1 MSAVSSFIRVLF
13 VTVAI
18 PTLASS
24 QVAAQTGRIVGQVMD
39 AQSGRPISGAQVIVD
54 GTQLGALA
62 GVDGRYLIR
71 MAPEGEIAVRAVMIG
86 YASKTVTGL
95 VMAPGGVLEVSLA
108 LEPSAVEL
116 EGITVSAGQ
125 ERGSVARALDEQR
138 NAVGVVS
145 AITTE
150 EMARSPDGD
159 AAAAVKRVSGVT
171 VQDGKYVFVRG
182 LGERYTTTSLNGA
195 RVPSPEPERK
205 VVPLDLFPSGLL
217 QTVTTAKTFTP
228 DLSGD
233 FSGAQVNIQTRTFP
247 TRRQYSLSAS
257 TGFNTLVTGK
267 AIPFAPGAGGEW
279 LGAAAGDR
287 RLPGEVARFGNF
299 QSTVPTQADV
309 NRMVGSFRNA
319 WSAHQQNGKP
329 KASFSASVGGSDPVL
344 GLQVGYLLSGTYSYS
359 EEARAEQHR
368 AQALPAMDGGTQEI
382 DRFDGISGG
391 RSVLWGGMA
400 NLSTLVGTHSRFE
413 MNTTYNRTADDE
425 ARVESGFSEN
435 LGQEFQIQRL
445 RYVERSVFS
454 GQLRGEHE
462 VNPAHRLEWSA
473 TGSSVRRS
481 EPDRSEFVTQ
491 VDSDPQ
497 GNPLPPAWF
506 NVSNEG
512 AVRTFGE
519 LTESSLEGSS
529 NYTFT
534 FGAPGRQSRLKVG
547 GTVRATER
555 DASNESYAI
564 SASLGRDGRELAPE
578 EIFDGRFSSEGD
590 QVFRIT
596 PIAQGGSY
604 SAEDRVTAGYGMLD
618 LAVTGALR
626 LVAGAR
632 VERSEVTVNAQSTLG
647 QPVETSPSYTD
658 VLPSVSLN
666 WSPSEA
672 HTFRLSASQTLSRPE
687 YRELAPVQYRE
698 VLGGDNVVGNP
709 DLVRS
714 LIRNL
719 DLRWEWYPGP
729 SEAVTVALFAKH
741 FQDPIERIFLGT
753 SGTRIITFANAES
766 AQNLGVELE
775 LRKGLGWIAESLE
788 STTFFANA
796 TLMNSEITINQS
808 LTGAFQTAQNR
819 SMVGQSPYVVNAG
832 VTYANADNTL
842 NATVL
847 YNVAGRRINSAAELP
862 LPNVYEEARH
872 ALDVSL
878 RFPLLGGLKG
888 KADIENILDSPYELV
903 QGSVTREFYR
913 TGRKVSF
920 GMSWQP

>member
-1 MSAVSSFIRVLF
+1 MF
-13 VTVAI
+13 AI
-18 PTLASS
+18 PSMVRAFL
-24 QVAAQTGRIVGQVMD
+24 VAALLLVPSASPASAQSGRIVGRVVD
-39 AQSGRPISGAQVIVD
+39 AQSGRPISGAQVIVAD
-54 GTQLGALA
+54 TQLGALA
-62 GVDGRYLIR
+62 GVDGRYVIR
-71 MAPEGEIAVRAVMIG
+71 MAPEGEVAVRAVMIG
-86 YASKTVTGL
+86 YTSKTVTGL
-95 VMAPGGVLEVSLA
+95 TLAPGGVIEVNLA
-108 LEPSAVEL
+108 LDPSAVEL

-138 NAVGVVS
+138 NALGVIS

-150 EMARSPDGD
+150 QMARSPDGD

-205 VVPLDLFPSGLL
+205 MVPLDLFPSGLL

-228 DLSGD
+228 DLAGD
-233 FSGAQVNIQTRTFP
+233 FSGAQVNIQTRSFP
-247 TRRQYSLSAS
+247 TRRQVTLSAS
-257 TGFNTLVTGK
+257 TGFNTMATGK
-267 AIPFAPGAGGEW
+267 AMPFAPGVGGEW
-279 LGAAAGDR
+279 LGVAAGDR
-287 RLPGEVARFGNF
+287 TLPSEVARFGNF
-299 QSTVPTQADV
+299 QSTAPTQADV

-319 WSAHQQNGKP
+319 WSAHQQDGRP
-329 KASFSASVGGSDPVL
+329 KASLSASVGGSDPVL

-368 AQALPAMDGGTQEI
+368 AQALPESDGGTREI

-413 MNTTYNRTADDE
+413 MNTIYNRTADDE

-435 LGQEFQIQRL
+435 LGQEFRIQRL

-454 GQLRGEHE
+454 SQLRGEHQLGSS
-462 VNPAHRLEWSA
+462 HRLEWSA

-491 VDSDPQ
+491 IDSDPT
-497 GNPLPPAWF
+497 GNLLPPAWF

-519 LTESSLEGSS
+519 LTESSLEGASS
-529 NYTFT
+529 YTFT
-534 FGAPGRQSRLKVG
+534 FGDPGRQSRLKMG
-547 GTVRATER
+547 GSFRTTDR
-555 DASNESYAI
+555 DAANESYAI

-578 EIFDGRFSSEGD
+578 EIFDGRFASEGD
-590 QVFRIT
+590 RVFRIT

-604 SAEDRVTAGYGMLD
+604 TAHDRVTAGYGMLD
-618 LAVTGALR
+618 LAVTGNLR

-647 QPVETSPSYTD
+647 QPVVTAPSYTD

-698 VLGGDNVVGNP
+698 VLGGDNVMGNP

-729 SEAVTVALFAKH
+729 SEAVTVALFAKD
-741 FQDPIERIFLGT
+741 FQNPIERIFLGT
-753 SGTRIITFANAES
+753 SGTRVITFANAEG
-766 AQNLGVELE
+766 AKNLGVELE
-775 LRKGLGWIAESLE
+775 VRKGLGWIAESLE
-788 STTFFANA
+788 RTSFFANA
-796 TLMNSEITINQS
+796 TLMNSDIEINQS

-819 SMVGQSPYVVNAG
+819 AMVGQSPYVLNAG
-832 VTYANADNTL
+832 LTYANDDNTL

-872 ALDVSL
+872 ALDLSL

-888 KADIENILDSPYELV
+888 KADVENILDSPYELL
-903 QGSVTREFYR
+903 QGTVTREFYR
-913 TGRKVSF
+913 TGRKISF

>member
-1 MSAVSSFIRVLF
+1 MVRVSLAAALLLMAAASPTSAQS
-13 VTVAI
+13 
-18 PTLASS
+18 
-24 QVAAQTGRIVGQVMD
+24 GRIVGQVVD
-39 AQSGRPISGAQVIVD
+39 AETGRPIIGAQVIVAD
-54 GTQLGALA
+54 TRHGALA
-62 GVDGRYLIR
+62 GVGGRYVISA
-71 MAPEGEIAVRAVMIG
+71 APEGAVAVQAVMIG
-86 YASKTVTGL
+86 YTTKTVSGL
-95 VMAPGGVLEVSLA
+95 TLPPGGVIEVNLA
-108 LEPSAVEL
+108 LDPSAVVL
-116 EGITVSAGQ
+116 EGITVSAGH
-125 ERGSVARALDEQR
+125 ERGSVARALNEQR
-138 NAVGVVS
+138 NALGLIS

-150 EMARSPDGD
+150 EMARSPDSD

-171 VQDGKYVFVRG
+171 VKDGKYVFVRG

-217 QTVTTAKTFTP
+217 QAVTTAKTFTP
-228 DLSGD
+228 DLAGD
-233 FSGAQVNIQTRTFP
+233 FSGAHVNIQTRSFP
-247 TRRQYSLSAS
+247 ARRMYSLSAS

-287 RLPGEVARFGNF
+287 GLPAEVARFGNF
-299 QSTVPTQADV
+299 QSLTPTQAEV

-319 WSAHQQNGKP
+319 WSVRERDGRP
-329 KASFSASVGGSDPVL
+329 KASFSASVGGSDPIL

-359 EEARAEQHR
+359 EEAKAEQHR
-368 AQALPAMDGGTQEI
+368 AQALPEANGGTSEI
-382 DRFDGISGG
+382 DRFDGVSGG
-391 RSVLWGGMA
+391 RTVLWGGLA

-413 MNTTYNRTADDE
+413 VNTSYNRTADDE
-425 ARVESGFSEN
+425 ARVEAGFSEN

-445 RYVERSVFS
+445 RYVERSVLAT
-454 GQLRGEHE
+454 QLRGEHQ
-462 VNPAHRLEWSA
+462 VGPAHRLDWSA
-473 TGSSVRRS
+473 TGSAVRRS

-491 VDSDPQ
+491 IDSDPQ

-519 LTESSLEGSS
+519 LTESALEGAAS
-529 NYTFT
+529 YTLS
-534 FGAPGRQSRLKVG
+534 FGAPGRQSRVKVG
-547 GTVRATER
+547 GTVRATDR
-555 DASNESYAI
+555 DASNQSYAI

-578 EIFDGRFSSEGD
+578 EIFDGRFASDGD
-590 QVFRIT
+590 GVFRIT

-618 LAVTGALR
+618 LGVNEGLR
-626 LVAGAR
+626 FVVGAR
-632 VERSEVTVNAQSTLG
+632 VERSEVTVNAQSTLDE
-647 QPVETSPSYTD
+647 PVVTAPSNTD
-658 VLPSVSLN
+658 VLPSVSMN
-666 WSPSEA
+666 WSPTET
-672 HTFRLSASQTLSRPE
+672 HTLRLSASQTLSRPE

-729 SEAVTVALFAKH
+729 SETVSVALFAKD

-753 SGTRIITFANAES
+753 SGTRIITFANAKGARNFGAE
-766 AQNLGVELE
+766 VEI
-775 LRKGLGWIAESLE
+775 RKGLGWISESLE

-796 TLMNSEITINQS
+796 TLMDSEIEINQS

-819 SMVGQSPYVVNAG
+819 PMVGQSPYVLNAG
-832 VTYANADNTL
+832 LTHASYDNSL
-842 NATVL
+842 SATVL
-847 YNVAGRRINSAAELP
+847 FNVAGRRIHSAAELP
-862 LPNVYEEARH
+862 LPNVYEEARQ

-878 RFPLLGGLKG
+878 RFPVPGGVNG
-888 KADIENILDSPYELV
+888 KIDVENLLDSPYELV
-903 QGSVTREFYR
+903 QGTVTREFYR
-913 TGRKVSF
+913 TGRKFSF
-920 GMSWQP
+920 GVSWQP